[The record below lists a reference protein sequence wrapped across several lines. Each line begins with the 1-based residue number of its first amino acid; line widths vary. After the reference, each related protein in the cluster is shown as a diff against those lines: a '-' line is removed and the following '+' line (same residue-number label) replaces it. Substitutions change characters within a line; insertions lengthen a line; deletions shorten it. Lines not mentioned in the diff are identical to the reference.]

1 LADAGGAD
9 NEKKASPHNCEGV
22 MMPIAVSCR
31 RCGKTLTVGDQL
43 AGKKVQCPACQA
55 VLVVPSPVAKE
66 TFKLADVEPEPVQRK
81 PRRFRDEPEEDEQKE
96 RRDGKKRGKGARGC
110 LNVLVFLATGI
121 LLLTGCAG
129 GGVFVWF
136 RFYNFT
142 GHELVGTWET
152 DPPNTKDRYGLLRFN
167 RFGDITVMP
176 PGKPISAKGNWRV
189 VDKKDKT
196 FYVEITN
203 EDGSGKI
210 DVEITLLTPDRIRVV
225 LPRPSLTFELRRS
238 D

>member
-1 LADAGGAD
+1 
-9 NEKKASPHNCEGV
+9 
-22 MMPIAVSCR
+22 MPIAVSCR
-31 RCGKTLTVGDQL
+31 QCGKTLSAPDQL
-43 AGKKVQCPACQA
+43 AGKKVRCPACQA
-55 VLVVPSPVAKE
+55 VLVVPSPLAEE
-66 TFKLADVEPEPVQRK
+66 TFKVADVEPEPVKRQ
-81 PRRFRDEPEEDEQKE
+81 PRRVPDEPDEDEDEDKQEE
-96 RRDGKKRGKGARGC
+96 RRGGKKRGERARGC
-110 LNVLVFLATGI
+110 LDVLVFLVAGTM
-121 LLLTGCAG
+121 LLTCCAG

-142 GHELVGTWET
+142 GQELVGTWET

-210 DVEITLLTPDRIRVV
+210 DVEITLLTPDRMRVV
-225 LPRPSLTFELRRS
+225 LSRPSLTFELRRS